1 MQPQIYLAGPTC
13 FLRNAEDLYDD
24 LKARCL
30 ALGMVG
36 LSPWDSGVA
45 GDGSPADARLVRSR
59 NLDLIKKCDAIL
71 ADLRPFRGPSADCG
85 TVYECGYA
93 SALNKP
99 VVAYYVWQD
108 ITYRDKVLAG
118 VTQDRAVIENFGLFD
133 NLMLAAGLHSTH
145 ETPDDAIQALATW
158 FNRQNAPQHG

>member
-1 MQPQIYLAGPTC
+1 MRPRIYLAGPTC
-13 FLRNAEDLYDD
+13 FLEDSQQLYDD

-36 LSPWDSGVA
+36 LSPCDLGVA
-45 GDGSPADARLVRSR
+45 GNGTIHDARMIRIR
-59 NLDLIKKCDAIL
+59 NLELIQSCDAVL

-118 VTQDRAVIENFGLFD
+118 VTQDPAAIENFGLFD
-133 NLMLAAGLHSTH
+133 NLMLAAGLCSSH
-145 ETPDDAIQALATW
+145 EDSEHAIQALSLIVCK
-158 FNRQNAPQHG
+158 